1 MAHLTPSQ
9 GAAVDTVITY
19 IASRDPD
26 PPTEVVRALH
36 VLASTSSSHPRG
48 RWDEHAVRRHW
59 PAAFE
64 DVPRAPADP
73 ADPPIEPDTPVNS
86 A

>member
-1 MAHLTPSQ
+1 MAHMTPSE
-9 GAAVDTVITY
+9 GAAIDTVISY

-36 VLASTSSSHPRG
+36 ALASTSSG
-48 RWDEHAVRRHW
+48 RPQGGWDEHAVRRHW

-64 DVPRAPADP
+64 DVQRAPADP
-73 ADPPIEPDTPVNS
+73 ADRPIEPDTPVNP